1 MFKAHGQAL
10 GCSKCWQRRIWEQA
24 SDWWNSFVTEEKKQK
39 KRLDSRSTRLRFERF
54 NEPIVVHFVHQ
65 LVRRI

>member
-10 GCSKCWQRRIWEQA
+10 GCLKCPQRRIWEHV
-24 SDWWNSFVTEEKKQK
+24 SDWLNSFVTEEKKQK

-54 NEPIVVHFVHQ
+54 NEPTVIHFVHR
-65 LVRRI
+65 LARCI